1 MRDIEVQRMMDVA
14 DNLLDNEKYK
24 EAIQQYIDTM
34 KLARED
40 WREGI
45 KDELWQKKVIFMAC
59 NGMGIA
65 YAKLGKPIDT
75 IENFQ
80 DAIKYAP
87 SEKAKNVAIRNLE
100 KYKEALKDKFM
111 SIKIIEFDRSR

>member
-1 MRDIEVQRMMDVA
+1 MRDIKVQKMMDIA
-14 DNLLDNEKYK
+14 DDLRDSGKYK
-24 EAIQQYIDTM
+24 EATQQYVDTM

-45 KDELWQKKVIFMAC
+45 KDELWQKNVICMAC

-65 YAKLGKPIDT
+65 YAKWGKPTDA

-87 SEKAKNVAIRNLE
+87 SEEAKKIVIRNLE
-100 KYKEALKDKFM
+100 KYKKALIDKMM
-111 SIKIIEFDRSR
+111 SIEIIEFDRS

>member
-1 MRDIEVQRMMDVA
+1 MRDVEVQKMMDSA
-14 DNLLDNEKYK
+14 DALREDGKYK

-45 KDELWQKKVIFMAC
+45 RDELWQKKVISMAC

-87 SEKAKNVAIRNLE
+87 SEEAKNVAIKNLE
-100 KYKEALKDKFM
+100 KYKKALIDKMM
-111 SIKIIEFDRSR
+111 SIEIIEFDRN